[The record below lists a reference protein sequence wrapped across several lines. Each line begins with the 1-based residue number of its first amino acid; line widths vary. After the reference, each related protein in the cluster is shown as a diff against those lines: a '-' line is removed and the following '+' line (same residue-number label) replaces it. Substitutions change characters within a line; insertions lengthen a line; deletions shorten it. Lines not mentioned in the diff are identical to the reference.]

1 MEHILYGDGIHDD
14 TQAIQELL
22 DKQKDVVLPSPK
34 KFYLISKPLEIGSGT
49 SLTLPRNAVIRL
61 ADNSNC
67 LMLKNKTVT
76 ENDEESNYMFVR
88 TNPGENIPYCKMCE
102 NIEIKGGIWDFNNK
116 GQLGN
121 PIFTGER
128 PGGYLGLCALF
139 YNVKNLHISD
149 LTFKDPINF
158 ALTLDTVSFFN
169 IDNITFDFND
179 GNPYQATMD
188 GIHLNGNCHMG
199 TISNLFGSCYDD
211 TVAMNSEEGSRGEIS
226 DITVKG
232 IYTDYSHSAVR
243 LLSSRPEA
251 KVKNIHISDV
261 HGKFYQFTVSL
272 MRCYATNLRGCF
284 ENIVIDNIFASK
296 ADRGLVKYPRVH
308 SYRVYPIIDV
318 QSYVDIKNLKISNLH
333 REETFLANPTVQIEG
348 QVNIHNMYL
357 ENITSENLIDGGEIK
372 TVLVESPTTKIT
384 YFNADRIFENGK
396 EVKIDL

>member
-1 MEHILYGDGIHDD
+1 MPRILYGDGIHDD
-14 TQAIQELL
+14 TAAIQELI
-22 DKQKDVVLPSPK
+22 DSSMEVSLPAPK
-34 KFYLISKPLEIGSGT
+34 AFYLISKPLELHGN
-49 SLTLPRNAVIRL
+49 LRLKLPRYAEIRL
-61 ADNSNC
+61 ADGANC
-67 LMLKNKTVT
+67 YMLKNVTVD
-76 ENDEESNYMFVR
+76 DEKPRIISRLFHHVNRYS
-88 TNPGENIPYCKMCE
+88 PDAPCE
-102 NIEIKGGIWDFNNK
+102 NIEVCGGIWNFNNK
-116 GQLGN
+116 NQN
-121 PIFTGER
+121 PNPLSSGKYEPDHYT
-128 PGGYLGLCALF
+128 GLCFLF
-139 YNVKNLHISD
+139 YNVKHLRLSS
-149 LTFKDPINF
+149 LTIKDPANF
-158 ALTLDTVSFFN
+158 AVTLDTVSYFAV
-169 IDNITFDFND
+169 DHITFDFND